1 MATALSVPCC
11 IHRAPMLRWP
21 PLPPAHHACDMEPYP
36 EPPQLPPVVASAG
49 PPAAMRNPVRLLRGV
64 YGDIGV
70 QDLPRWEAGA
80 RLSLARCAAACL
92 QVKSARCLSHES
104 AALVHGLWL
113 REGEP
118 DVSVVVPSSPHH
130 PHQELPLPPGAQ
142 RLAYLRR
149 RHLTLP
155 QKDITTVS
163 GLPVSTLG
171 RTAVNCAF
179 DLPAHDSVC
188 VVESALR
195 AIARPSRYQYAQSS
209 RRVEAARHQ
218 LQAAIAA
225 QGPRAGARRART
237 VVAIASAF
245 TESPGESLL
254 HWLVRALGLPA
265 PRIQM
270 AITDVHHSRL
280 YFPDEAWPEYRVLA
294 EFDGRI
300 KYRAPEDLW
309 QEKQRQDALTRMGW
323 RIERFIWADFTHL
336 DVLRDRIL
344 ALFPATVARSARP
357 VADLWR

>member
-1 MATALSVPCC
+1 
-11 IHRAPMLRWP
+11 MLRWP
-21 PLPPAHHACDMEPYP
+21 PHPPARHACRMEPYP

-64 YGDIGV
+64 YGDVGA
-70 QDLPRWEAGA
+70 QDLPRWEAGE

-113 REGEP
+113 REREP
-118 DVSVVVPSSPHH
+118 DVSVVVPSRPRH

-142 RLAYLRR
+142 RPVYLRR
-149 RHLTLP
+149 RRLSMP

-171 RTAVNCAF
+171 RTAVDCAF

-218 LQAAIAA
+218 IQAAVTA
-225 QGPRAGARRART
+225 QGRRAGARRARA
-237 VVAIASAF
+237 VVAMASAF

-254 HWLVRALGLPA
+254 HWFVRALGLPA

-270 AITDVHHSRL
+270 AIKNASRL

-300 KYRAPEDLW
+300 KYKAPESLW
-309 QEKQRQDALTRMGW
+309 QEKQRQDALTHMGW

-336 DVLRDRIL
+336 DLLRDRL
-344 ALFPATVARSARP
+344 LTLFPTTVARSARP

>member
-1 MATALSVPCC
+1 
-11 IHRAPMLRWP
+11 
-21 PLPPAHHACDMEPYP
+21 MEPYP

-64 YGDIGV
+64 YGDIGA

-113 REGEP
+113 REREP

-130 PHQELPLPPGAQ
+130 PHQELPLQPGAQ

-171 RTAVNCAF
+171 RTAVDCAF

-195 AIARPSRYQYAQSS
+195 AIARPSRYQYSQSS

-218 LQAAIAA
+218 LQATIAA
-225 QGPRAGARRART
+225 QGPRAGARRARA
-237 VVAIASAF
+237 VVAMASAF

-336 DVLRDRIL
+336 DVLRARL
-344 ALFPATVARSARP
+344 LTLFPATVARSARP